1 MKRILEVAIKTIK
14 ESGNILLNY
23 IGEEKEIE
31 LKGISNLVT
40 QVDKLSERHILKSI
54 EENFPD
60 HSILTEETGFIN
72 KNSEYTWIVDPLDG
86 TTNYAHNF
94 PFFGISIALIKNK
107 EIILGL
113 IYDPI
118 RDELFYAIKNEG
130 AYLNDRRIEVSKT
143 ESLKNS
149 LISFAFPYEL
159 SLEEKNF
166 IPFIN
171 FSSRT
176 HGIRRTGSA
185 AIEIAYVGC
194 GRLDG
199 FWAKKL
205 KPWDISAGILIVEEA
220 KGKVTDFSG
229 NNIDIHTDN
238 ILFSNGKIHQEMIK
252 ILNLGKIFIRNRNEK
267 F

>member
-118 RDELFYAIKNEG
+118 RDELFYAN
-130 AYLNDRRIEVSKT
+130 
-143 ESLKNS
+143 
-149 LISFAFPYEL
+149 
-159 SLEEKNF
+159 
-166 IPFIN
+166 
-171 FSSRT
+171 
-176 HGIRRTGSA
+176 
-185 AIEIAYVGC
+185 
-194 GRLDG
+194 
-199 FWAKKL
+199 KK
-205 KPWDISAGILIVEEA
+205 
-220 KGKVTDFSG
+220 
-229 NNIDIHTDN
+229 
-238 ILFSNGKIHQEMIK
+238 
-252 ILNLGKIFIRNRNEK
+252 
-267 F
+267 

>member
-1 MKRILEVAIKTIK
+1 MREILEIAIKTIK
-14 ESGNILLNY
+14 KSGHILLEY
-23 IGEEKEIE
+23 INKEKEIK

-40 QVDKLSERHILKSI
+40 QVDKLSEENILKSI
-54 EENFPD
+54 EDNFPN
-60 HSILTEETGFIN
+60 HSILTEELGLIN
-72 KNSEYTWIVDPLDG
+72 KNSEYIWIVDPLDG

-94 PFFGISIALIKNK
+94 PFFGISIALIRNE
-107 EIILGL
+107 EILLGL

-118 RDELFYAIKNEG
+118 RDELFYAMKDEG
-130 AYLNDRRIEVSKT
+130 AYLNERRIKVSET
-143 ESLKNS
+143 EKINDS

-159 SLEEKNF
+159 SLDEKNF
-166 IPFIN
+166 LPFIN

-185 AIEIAYVGC
+185 ALEIAYVGC

-205 KPWDISAGILIVEEA
+205 KPWDIAAGIIIVEEA

-229 NNIDIHTDN
+229 NKINIYTDN
-238 ILFSNGKIHQEMIK
+238 ILFSNGKIHEEMIK
-252 ILNLGKIFIRNRNEK
+252 ILNLGKILIRDEE